1 MAESTLSLSNSSQFR
16 NNLLSRNL
24 QPYSVPGVFTSPYQN
39 TPYEIVQT
47 VDSVIDTPQISSL
60 SNNFYPL
67 NQYGPEG
74 GFNDVITF
82 NGPPLPTTPNQGE
95 YDFTDTELPELG
107 KFYLKTIYNKSNKWT
122 PIGGYSFIY
131 NIQESQLNNKVY
143 QPYLPLYYTTSNYNA
158 YDIVTQQN
166 PQGSNG
172 PLSSD
177 SYLAQLGAS
186 SLKFHISIN
195 AGIATSTGIKNKTG
209 LSYLTDPF
217 SQSTDFNSGNISTAN
232 DFRITIPAAE
242 DTYLNALA
250 GTYFPSS
257 PILGDYFSSPVR
269 NIGTT
274 GQLINV
280 IAGASTLLGG
290 LLSGVSNRF
299 ITPSQLFLEQTGS
312 GQKSILFSNINYNI
326 YRPAYGNSIAGGLF
340 NNVGA
345 TALNSL
351 AGVVGTQA
359 PGTYY
364 VGSSVIE
371 PSYIASPL
379 TDVPINAFGE
389 SVEAPVYGP
398 TDLSELYEG
407 NQSRLNFGLASKPG
421 TNDNIDGNFV
431 WTSPKYS
438 PNAGKFAKPGGAAGK
453 SDPSFNTNGVGTQ
466 YKKNESKSVTFKVGS
481 ILDDTQRLID
491 SADRVRGERRLKHVG
506 NAINQVSKVFHD
518 GYKEITKGS
527 KVIAYTNT
535 NGNLVGEEYARVF
548 TKDSPYYTH
557 ARLQKSEGI
566 TNANRAFTYSVLDSP
581 FNLNITPTKASEK
594 TASTNIIDGKVNKY
608 MFSIENLAWRTTSL
622 QFELPACE
630 KGPNGGR
637 IMWFPPYDLTYSETS
652 SVDFPGTT
660 FLGRPEPIYTYKN
673 TSRTGQITFKIIVDY
688 PSVLDVIAQKVLEN
702 EKDSNRIDSIINSFF
717 AGCTKFD
724 LYELALKYPTIPVN
738 QLAFYQ
744 QKLNDPRLTKEELEK
759 IKNAQQGANT
769 SNATAT
775 QKQTGDNSVVDLSSY
790 ETKGIFFKIATIGSI
805 EEMMSIYLVED
816 NILNYAGNSTDPAQV
831 QNFFFS
837 RISPDY
843 NSFQDLVVKLN
854 DALKDGQ
861 TDILIE
867 MESNSSP
874 NEGADTSL
882 TQLRF
887 DRVVEFFKTFQMNNG
902 GDQPITLS
910 NYINDKKLSFKN
922 LGSSSSIV
930 NVEGVNCNQQISPAA
945 SDAEKFSNLTPT
957 ACRSVIIKKITVK
970 PKPNN
975 TQNNNL
981 PTNQAAP
988 TADNPNGNTLTKPT
1002 STTSLENIRPGI
1014 AKKIV
1019 RALLNEGDYFEA
1031 VKKDNP
1037 MIYDNLKEKLKYFNP
1052 SFHSMTPE
1060 GLNSRVTFLNQ
1071 CIRPGQ
1077 TIPTIVNGVPT
1088 QNVATNT
1095 AFGAP
1100 PVLILRIGDFYNTK
1114 IIPTSLSIQPDQ
1126 NTSYD
1131 MNPEGIGVQP
1141 MILKVSLNFNY
1152 IGGSGLAA
1160 PVDELQN
1167 ALSFNYYANTEIYDE
1182 RATPTEDT
1190 SELDKKFVK
1199 KLLSDSQPKIEKP
1212 LTQQPNPG
1220 GTTIGVQSDIEV
1232 TSSGETGT
1240 LSYGKFINSF
1250 VDETDNYFS
1259 NILNQLKSIYEN
1271 YNLGIVQLTSLEREY
1286 TQGLFNEF
1294 NTGESAKIYGKPS
1307 QVQERLEE
1315 LYKKVIEDIDTGQN
1329 DIVAAF
1335 IANQFALDSPQT
1347 RILISN
1353 LKSYIEKYITNFSTE
1368 LFNIIQNISQQQQNW
1383 VQYVRK
1389 LNYVL
1394 TNSDGKINARNE
1406 QIVYNLSATSKNST
1420 TNTYDELKNDSG
1432 QIVIDLNNFNNEIN
1446 IYLGLD
1452 KYNTSNFV
1460 YVFSDMSLTPTE
1472 CRFYQ
1477 LMAQVFTD
1485 RGDYN
1490 EFENTVLTEDINKGE
1505 TKKVFDRATDILKT
1519 NFRKQ
1524 YKNDKDAF
1532 EQFTRDI
1539 YNKKYKKYKPFTS
1552 NKDRNFDYSSL
1563 PAGTDEQKSRLADI
1577 YKSVNVNEDKQTFD
1591 GKATFN

>member
-95 YDFTDTELPELG
+95 YNFTDTELPELG

-438 PNAGKFAKPGGAAGK
+438 PNAGKFAKPGGVAGK
-453 SDPSFNTNGVGTQ
+453 SDPAFNTNGVGTQ

-581 FNLNITPTKASEK
+581 FNLNITPNKASEK
-594 TASTNIIDGKVNKY
+594 TTSTNIIDGKVKKY

-652 SVDFPGTT
+652 NVDFPGTT

-673 TSRTGQITFKIIVDY
+673 TSRTGQISFKIIVDY

-724 LYELALKYPTIPVN
+724 LYELAQKYPTIPIN

-769 SNATAT
+769 SDATSS

-790 ETKGIFFKIATIGSI
+790 ETKGIFCDIAVPSSIGS
-805 EEMMSIYLVED
+805 MMDTYLNEVSIAQ
-816 NILNYAGNSTDPAQV
+816 YASLSENPDQIKS
-831 QNFFFS
+831 FFS
-837 RISPDY
+837 KISSDY
-843 NSFQDLVVKLN
+843 SSFQELIGKLN
-854 DALKDGQ
+854 DGLKDGKS
-861 TDILIE
+861 DILIE
-867 MESNSSP
+867 LESNLSP
-874 NEGADTSL
+874 DEGTDAAIAESRFQKVVSFFTDF
-882 TQLRF
+882 QLN
-887 DRVVEFFKTFQMNNG
+887 QN
-902 GDQPITLS
+902 GDQPITLDS
-910 NYINDKKLSFKN
+910 YVKDQKLRFKN
-922 LGSSSSIV
+922 VGTASSVV
-930 NVEGVNCNQQISPAA
+930 NVDGTNCKDVIDPSA
-945 SDAEKFSNLTPT
+945 SDAIRFYNLTPT
-957 ACRSVIIKKITVK
+957 ACRSVIIKKITVQ
-970 PKPNN
+970 PKPDNA
-975 TQNNNL
+975 QNNNL
-981 PTNQAAP
+981 PSNQAAP

-1071 CIRPGQ
+1071 CVRPGQ
-1077 TIPTIVNGVPT
+1077 TIPTIVNGQPT

-1100 PVLILRIGDFYNTK
+1100 PVLVLRIGDFYNTK

-1131 MNPEGIGVQP
+1131 LNPEGIGVQP
-1141 MILKVSLNFNY
+1141 MLLKVTLNFNY
-1152 IGGSGLAA
+1152 IGGSGLAE
-1160 PVDELQN
+1160 PIDELQN
-1167 ALSFNYYANTEIYDE
+1167 ALTFNYYANTEIYDE

-1199 KLLSDSQPKIEKP
+1199 KLLGDPPPKVEKP
-1212 LTQQPNPG
+1212 LTAQPNPG
-1220 GTTIGVQSDIEV
+1220 GTTIGVQSNIKT

-1240 LSYGKFINSF
+1240 LSYGKIMNSF
-1250 VDETDNYFS
+1250 VDETEKYYANT
-1259 NILNQLKSIYEN
+1259 LNQLKSIYEN
-1271 YNLGIVQLTSLEREY
+1271 YNLGIVQLTSLERQY
-1286 TQGLFNEF
+1286 TQGNFDEF
-1294 NTGESAKIYGKPS
+1294 VVPVNVNIYGKPDGL
-1307 QVQERLEE
+1307 QDRIDGLFA
-1315 LYKKVIEDIDTGQN
+1315 KVIEDIDTGQN
-1329 DIVAAF
+1329 DIVDGF
-1335 IANQFALDSPQT
+1335 IQGGYGIDSPET
-1347 RILISN
+1347 RVLIQN
-1353 LKSYIEKYITNFSTE
+1353 LKTYLEKYKSDFPTE
-1368 LFNIIQNISQQQQNW
+1368 LFNIIQTLTTQQQTW

-1394 TNSDGKINARNE
+1394 TNSDGKITARNE
-1406 QIVYNLSATSKNST
+1406 PVIYNLSATTSNNLTDTYTDLKLDYDKIALDLNQYSENLISSLFLEDYDT
-1420 TNTYDELKNDSG
+1420 TNYQYENQSM
-1432 QIVIDLNNFNNEIN
+1432 
-1446 IYLGLD
+1446 GL
-1452 KYNTSNFV
+1452 TQVQS
-1460 YVFSDMSLTPTE
+1460 
-1472 CRFYQ
+1472 RFYQ
-1477 LMAQVFTD
+1477 VIVQVFID
-1485 RGDYN
+1485 RGKYD
-1490 EFENTVLTEDINKGE
+1490 EFENQVLTEDINKGE
-1505 TKKVFDRATDILKT
+1505 TKNIFNKKTDILKDL
-1519 NFRKQ
+1519 FRKQ
-1524 YKNDKDAF
+1524 YKKDEDPF
-1532 EQFTRDI
+1532 DQFTNDV
-1539 YNKKYKKYKPFTS
+1539 YTAKYKKYKPFTT

-1591 GKATFN
+1591 GKTTFN